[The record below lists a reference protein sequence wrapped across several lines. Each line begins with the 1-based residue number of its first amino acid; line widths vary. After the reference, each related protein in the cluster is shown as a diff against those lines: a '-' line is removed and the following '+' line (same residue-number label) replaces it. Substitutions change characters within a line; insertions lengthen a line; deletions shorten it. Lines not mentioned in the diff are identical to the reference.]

1 MSEIH
6 CWRFLVSRSQ
16 FLGYRTVV
24 APDFMCQANIT
35 SLLAKSAEGDLT
47 YENNAYYREIHGSK
61 TGDLTLI
68 YRIGEAQ
75 ANYINAETEG
85 LLKDSFGREIF
96 FIEGIV
102 VKGLQS
108 SFSLSIEDLES
119 IHYDLINDY
128 REFWEWVSPQAAI
141 ASELNTIASATSD
154 LKLDFLDLEPYIAD
168 NKQKST
174 LTKAI
179 TPALEFKQNTSNLK
193 VNQPSVEHQF
203 DGEVNQCF
211 WLSEIEL
218 IIYIRPSSH
227 SPHDHKVSLFNTN
240 TKYEDNLI
248 KGDLAIPFFRSG
260 RSIERICLS
269 SDRKS
274 IISSNRKLWGKDKSS
289 NHLGKEISLR
299 PCFLNSFNFFDKS
312 DPLIY
317 EGGDELIAVSKDFKW
332 LINANDSTFSPLFRP
347 ALIDIKSGDKT
358 SMSSGGHT
366 KKITCLSSSFYDNVF
381 ASGDE
386 SGFLRLWNCD
396 TFDSIG
402 GLPVFDSSSIDAIVF
417 NQCEKNLVCTGNN
430 GEIKIVE
437 YKNDVVTSESKTRV
451 GTHKNI
457 DGQVVKVNDL
467 AFSPNGKTFASAG
480 DDGSIRIWEI
490 SNNTDQDGQILT
502 GHNNSVMSL
511 SFSPNGKLLASGSK
525 DKTVKIWQID

>member
-75 ANYINAETEG
+75 ANYINTETEG

-108 SFSLSIEDLES
+108 SFSLSIEYLDS
-119 IHYDLINDY
+119 IHHDLVNDY
-128 REFWEWVSPQAAI
+128 REFWEWISPQPTI
-141 ASELNTIASATSD
+141 ASESQRLAECNKDEKNYTT
-154 LKLDFLDLEPYIAD
+154 LKFIELQPYILSD
-168 NKQKST
+168 KNRK
-174 LTKAI
+174 LTKI
-179 TPALEFKQNTSNLK
+179 NTSNLGVK
-193 VNQPSVEHQF
+193 GVSIVNNQTQF
-203 DGEVNQCF
+203 TDIITSTSDCHGEVNQCLF
-211 WLSEIEL
+211 LNDSKIVA
-218 IIYIRPSSH
+218 YIRPSRV
-227 SPHDHKVSLFNTN
+227 PHDHKVVIFEINLETF
-240 TKYEDNLI
+240 KIEKQEDLI
-248 KGDLAIPFFRSG
+248 QGKSG
-260 RSIERICLS
+260 ERSIERICLS
-269 SDRKS
+269 DDKS
-274 IISSNRKLWGKDKSS
+274 AVVSSNRKILGKDENSWFGIPMS
-289 NHLGKEISLR
+289 IRS
-299 PCFLNSFNFFDKS
+299 CFLNSFNFFDES
-312 DPLIY
+312 ETLIY
-317 EGGDELIAVSKDFKW
+317 EGGGELIAVSKDFKW
-332 LINANDSTFSPLFRP
+332 VINASENTLDPTLF
-347 ALIDIKSGDKT
+347 DIKGGGKISI
-358 SMSSGGHT
+358 SSGIHK
-366 KKITCLSSSFYDNVF
+366 KKITCLSSSFFDNVF

-386 SGFLRLWNCD
+386 SGFLHLWNCD
-396 TFDSIG
+396 TLDSIG
-402 GLPVFDSSSIDAIVF
+402 GLQVFASSSIDAIVF
-417 NQCEKNLVCTGNN
+417 NPCEKNLVCTGNN